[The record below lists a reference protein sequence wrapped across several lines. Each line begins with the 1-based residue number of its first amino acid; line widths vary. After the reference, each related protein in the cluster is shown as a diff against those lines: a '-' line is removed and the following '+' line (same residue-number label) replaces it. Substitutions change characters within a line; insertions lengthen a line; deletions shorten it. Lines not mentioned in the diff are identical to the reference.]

1 MCTPQHYFL
10 SAVTEGQCSALPAC
24 LGWALV
30 KCTGMRGCF
39 KGPLG
44 VRNPLGTVKGIAG

>member
-1 MCTPQHYFL
+1 MHP
-10 SAVTEGQCSALPAC
+10 AALFSFSGDRGTMFCFASLC